1 MSEQAATVGN
11 PESIGA
17 KTRLVVHYKPSS
29 ASDNRGV
36 YVWGTDVNGGNMDA
50 KHHAFTGTDCW
61 GKVAVLNFDGKYDK
75 FGFLVTTSD
84 WNKYGADRS
93 ATVSADGTAEVWI
106 DGTKYPDQ
114 GEATTVET
122 LDSAPA
128 DYACKANTV
137 KVKVHYNRDDG
148 LYYNAEDTS
157 TTVPQWDIWTWSSNW
172 NGGAATF
179 TTHDDWGEIAEYSFT
194 NYTYYNNDGA
204 SDIGMLRRYGKDAWK
219 AKDPDDA
226 DHRIPSNALVFD
238 ADGNASA
245 EVWLLG
251 GDATV
256 YTSRPSLGATMKS
269 AEISGTNQLSAKL
282 SKKVSTDDLKG
293 KVTVTDA
300 DGKAVDVKSLKADGT
315 KVIITADKDLDV
327 RGKYTVEI
335 KGFGS
340 QNAIA
345 GSVVRT
351 DAFDRKYAYSGEDL
365 ARLSPRS
372 RPASRCGRRPPP
384 RSSSSPTSPPT
395 RMRDRSD
402 HRHDKRK
409 QGRVERHGEEA
420 CLRHRV
426 LLQAHLRRRHG
437 EHLRRSVRHRGRRQR
452 RALRSALQEG
462 HGQGGQAHAASAR
475 PPTPPSPR

>member
-157 TTVPQWDIWTWSSNW
+157 TTVPQWDIWTWASNW

-300 DGKAVDVKSLKADGT
+300 DGKAVDVKSLKADGHQG
-315 KVIITADKDLDV
+315 DHH
-327 RGKYTVEI
+327 RRQ
-335 KGFGS
+335 GS
-340 QNAIA
+340 
-345 GSVVRT
+345 G
-351 DAFDRKYAYSGEDL
+351 
-365 ARLSPRS
+365 RS
-372 RPASRCGRRPPP
+372 RQVHRRDQGLRLPERHRRFGGPHRRLRQEVRLQRRGSGRDLHQEADRLQGVGADRRQGRAHHLQVRRPEC
-384 RSSSSPTSPPT
+384 
-395 RMRDRSD
+395 RDRSD
-402 HRHDKRK
+402 HRHD
-409 QGRVERHGEEA
+409 Q
-420 CLRHRV
+420 
-426 LLQAHLRRRHG
+426 
-437 EHLRRSVRHRGRRQR
+437 
-452 RALRSALQEG
+452 
-462 HGQGGQAHAASAR
+462 
-475 PPTPPSPR
+475 